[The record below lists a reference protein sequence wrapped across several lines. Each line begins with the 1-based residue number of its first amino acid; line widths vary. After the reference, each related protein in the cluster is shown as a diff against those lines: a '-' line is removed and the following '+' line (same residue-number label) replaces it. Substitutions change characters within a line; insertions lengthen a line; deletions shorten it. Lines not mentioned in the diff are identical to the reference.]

1 VFLSD
6 PASQIGLDAAAE
18 ELKAVREGIE
28 VLTDRLDVNVLGSA
42 EGVAGLAEAASVM
55 PPVQQSNR
63 VQVRH
68 SRMDQQIGLG
78 MLEPGFRSAPQDQQ
92 DRLLTALERLSETTT
107 PPLFPNLPSTPT
119 PGLDARAAPSPEHP
133 ARYPLRADLGL
144 PAALVREELP
154 NLYEIEADLCPEI
167 AREFCRQVDMVR
179 MLTLEFSNADL
190 SMRDLFDATHV
201 EGRSVSV
208 RMSPARIAE
217 RAQMELQFNDGI
229 DPRRLR
235 RAIEEE
241 LSRICSREGVN
252 ATPIALRRAINLAI
266 LRRPQNLREAVRVAQ
281 GRHVR
286 LAANEPIPA
295 EVFGPRGATPAKKGA
310 YGAFVG
316 NYNRPERAFAE
327 WIDRDDTGIVRW
339 WLRNPENVGWATRLV
354 LPTGRRFFPDFVV
367 GIKGRKT
374 KDEIALVEIKDDGET
389 GRLQSDSNAVKI
401 RTEHKE
407 YRRVFWTYREEDGVF
422 VRAIW
427 NDTYNRIFG
436 GGPFEVGDMVTL

>member
-1 VFLSD
+1 
-6 PASQIGLDAAAE
+6 
-18 ELKAVREGIE
+18 
-28 VLTDRLDVNVLGSA
+28 
-42 EGVAGLAEAASVM
+42 M
-55 PPVQQSNR
+55 
-63 VQVRH
+63 
-68 SRMDQQIGLG
+68 
-78 MLEPGFRSAPQDQQ
+78 
-92 DRLLTALERLSETTT
+92 
-107 PPLFPNLPSTPT
+107 
-119 PGLDARAAPSPEHP
+119 
-133 ARYPLRADLGL
+133 
-144 PAALVREELP
+144 REELP
-154 NLYEIEADLCPEI
+154 NLYDIEADLCPEI

-179 MLTLEFSNADL
+179 MLSQEFSNAEL
-190 SMRDLFDATHV
+190 SMRDLFHAASV

-208 RMSPARIAE
+208 RMSAARIAE
-217 RAQMELQFNDGI
+217 RAQMELQFNDGL

-252 ATPIALRRAINLAI
+252 APPLALRRTINLAI
-266 LRRPQNLREAVRVAQ
+266 LRRPQNLREAVRIAQ

-286 LAANEPIPA
+286 LAENEPIPS
-295 EVFGPRGATPAKKGA
+295 EVFGPRDATPARKGA

-339 WLRNPENVGWATRLV
+339 WLRNPENMSWATRLV

-367 GIKGRKT
+367 GIKGRRT
-374 KDEIALVEIKDDGET
+374 KSEIALVEIKDDGET

-436 GGPFEVGDMVTL
+436 GGPFEIGDMVTL